1 MVAEAVECG
10 VVATEAFVVA
20 VVVLMHGLACPGG
33 VTFYAE
39 VVVSLSGKV
48 GVAAVA
54 LENTLGECDTC
65 GYASTVHLLYG
76 PVFVFGHVGL
86 TVEAL
91 GGYGDGECGRH
102 EEEDIAEDGHSLI
115 MCERIWY
122 SGIGPYCRLSAM
134 MSRLLF
140 RDM

>member
-1 MVAEAVECG
+1 MVAEAVESG
-10 VVATEAFVVA
+10 VVATEALVVA
-20 VVVLMHGLACPGG
+20 VVVLMHGLASPRG

-39 VVVSLSGKV
+39 VVVSLSGEV

-54 LENTLGECDTC
+54 LEDTLCEGDTC
-65 GYASTVHLLYG
+65 WYASTVHFLYG
-76 PVFVFGHVGL
+76 PVFIFGHVGL
-86 TVEAL
+86 TVETL
-91 GGYGDGECGRH
+91 GGHGEGESGRH
-102 EEEDIAEDGHSLI
+102 EEDDIAEDGHSLI

-122 SGIGPYCRLSAM
+122 SGIGPYCRLSAK